1 MSSAEAGWTRAPKQ
15 PPLEIPKTPSI
26 TGPVDVLM
34 GQVTNILKDNDHVLG
49 TWLEFSEMNKYSP
62 DVPAAMRSSK
72 PKQKRQEKSNCER
85 RGKKK
90 RQKKR
95 HSSSAAMFLDIEA
108 EEDEEEGEEERNDVV
123 EEDEDEEDDDDDDDD
138 RSEYEDMVIRADD
151 WKKAKGL
158 HKKEKKRSDSPSSTS
173 RETEEELRVVTLVGE
188 LCDALTCPY
197 MCFELELVETSVK
210 GRYLV
215 KRILSVGKS
224 VRTKN
229 GALTIRRIQELFLES
244 NKYTGYRRGFG
255 LSSNSMFINDN
266 ARIGELVKNVFV
278 SSGVRGAKNKTYALD
293 LPHDLYG
300 LPSKPPGS
308 QPAIFMRT
316 RVLRGFYQPEE
327 YWLHIVNRLGAI
339 IAVSLEDKEIAII
352 SNAIRDTSS
361 RGAGLDGGSI
371 HKSICD
377 RFKISYDRSK
387 WLIDVLK
394 TPNPAACHIRWAASL
409 ERHNWKLCSAILG
422 HEACMADLRQASLI
436 PFALTMGFAE
446 LRSQILNEMAKGP
459 DGFVFPFA
467 SPSDPD
473 GIFQET
479 KDDRLFTDK
488 DTMADMNNL
497 ANLSLQL
504 KNVIRLYDIKGP
516 SSGNCDYMNFLVKQ
530 MRIQRMRPAITLM
543 CNGSNRAVVMNSV
556 FKCSARLRIMRI
568 DDEQELEIAREQRNN
583 LGAIFVDRA
592 NTLSNKEMVRL
603 FKFIIDN
610 GQYDGIHLLGDPIS
624 PPDGI
629 GEPFAS
635 LIYSSVFHSS
645 VPPTTES
652 LIAARTRCTIHSL
665 SELAIFLRES
675 EERAFFFVIVANSAL
690 RSFVRES
697 KEYRELAEEFGETR
711 VPCLSIREITYA
723 RGYRNEFRWSVLVVV
738 LDNMTT
744 QQINKCVTLSP
755 GRDGSII
762 YVSSPKDNLSRPK
775 ETICHRIIS
784 RMHEERESRRAKVV
798 KPENG
803 MRSLSFFAK
812 AASSSGGGGGTS
824 SGAMG
829 FDQETL
835 GGILDLDAL
844 EREP

>member
-1 MSSAEAGWTRAPKQ
+1 MSSVEAGWTQAPKQ
-15 PPLEIPKTPSI
+15 PPLDIPKTPSI

-34 GQVTNILKDNDHVLG
+34 GQVTDILKDKDPVLG
-49 TWLEFSEMNKYSP
+49 TWLEFSEMSKYSP

-72 PKQKRQEKSNCER
+72 PKPKRQEKPNGGR

-95 HSSSAAMFLDIEA
+95 HSSSSAAMFLDIEA
-108 EEDEEEGEEERNDVV
+108 EEDDEEGEDERSDISDSDDEEED
-123 EEDEDEEDDDDDDDD
+123 EEDEDV
-138 RSEYEDMVIRADD
+138 RSEYEDMVVRADD
-151 WKKAKGL
+151 WKKS
-158 HKKEKKRSDSPSSTS
+158 KKLDKKKKKKRSKSPTSTPK
-173 RETEEELRVVTLVGE
+173 EAEAELRVVTLVGE

-197 MCFELELVETSVK
+197 MCFELELVETTTK

-229 GALTIRRIQELFLES
+229 GALQIRRIQELFLDS
-244 NKYTGYRRGFG
+244 KYSGYRRGFG
-255 LSSNSMFINDN
+255 LSDNGLFIND
-266 ARIGELVKNVFV
+266 ASRIGELVKNVFT
-278 SSGVRGAKNKTYALD
+278 SHGVRGAKNRTYALD
-293 LPHDLYG
+293 FPHDLYG

-308 QPAIFMRT
+308 KPAIFMRT
-316 RVLRGFYQPEE
+316 RILRGFYQPEE
-327 YWLHIVNRLGAI
+327 YWLHIVNKLGAI
-339 IAVSLEDKEIAII
+339 IAVSLDDKEIATIAG
-352 SNAIRDTSS
+352 AIRDRSS
-361 RGAGLDGGSI
+361 VGAGVEGGAV

-377 RFKISYDRSK
+377 RFKISLDRSK
-387 WLIDVLK
+387 WLIEVLK
-394 TPNPAACHIRWAASL
+394 TPNPVTCHIRWAVSL
-409 ERHNWKLCSAILG
+409 ERHNWRLCSAILG

-436 PFALTMGFAE
+436 PFALTMGFTE
-446 LRSQILNEMAKGP
+446 LRSKILSEMAKGP

-467 SPSDPD
+467 SPSDPN
-473 GIFQET
+473 GILQET

-488 DTMADMNNL
+488 ETMADMNSL
-497 ANLSLQL
+497 ASLALQL
-504 KNVIRLYDIKGP
+504 KNVIHLYDIKGP

-530 MRIQRMRPAITLM
+530 MKLQRNRHTVTLM
-543 CNGSNRAVVMNSV
+543 CNGSHRASVMTGF
-556 FKCSARLRIMRI
+556 FKCSPRLRIMRV
-568 DDEQELEIAREQRNN
+568 DDENELDIAREQRHN

-603 FKFIIDN
+603 FKFVVDN
-610 GQYDGIHLLGDPIS
+610 GQYDVVNLLGDSIS

-635 LIYSSVFHSS
+635 LIYSSVFPSS
-645 VPPTTES
+645 VPQTTER
-652 LIAARTRCTIHSL
+652 LIEARTRCTIHSL
-665 SELAIFLRES
+665 SELSIHLQES
-675 EERAFFFVIVANSAL
+675 EERAFFFVVVANFAL
-690 RSFVRES
+690 KSLVRES
-697 KEYRELAEEFGETR
+697 KEYRDLVAEFGVIR
-711 VPCLSIREITYA
+711 VPCISINEISYA

-738 LDNMTT
+738 MDKMTR

-762 YVSSPKDNLSRPK
+762 YVSSQKDTFSRPK

-784 RMHEERESRRAKVV
+784 RLHEESESRRAKVV

-812 AASSSGGGGGTS
+812 AAALSGGTS
-824 SGAMG
+824 SNTTMG
-829 FDQETL
+829 FDQEPL

-844 EREP
+844 AGEP